1 MNMLAFSSSFV
12 RGNEN
17 NLHQPGTVTDNF
29 AETREFTGSGRNSA
43 YAIFHAHAGWQLSK
57 TFELGAR
64 INNLFDRDYNTG
76 GLLGENAFPDGS
88 FQTDPEAWRRTTFY
102 APGTPR
108 TVWLSLRAR
117 F

>member
-1 MNMLAFSSSFV
+1 MVAGEQAAPSASSAAAANALVATDAF
-12 RGNEN
+12 G
-17 NLHQPGTVTDNF
+17 
-29 AETREFTGSGRNSA
+29 ETREFAGSGKNRG
-43 YAIFHAHAGWQLSK
+43 YAVFNLHGSWQVSK

-64 INNLFDRDYNTG
+64 VNNLFDRKYNTG

-88 FQTDPEAWRRTTFY
+88 FQTDPEEWRRTTFY
-102 APGTPR
+102 APGAPR